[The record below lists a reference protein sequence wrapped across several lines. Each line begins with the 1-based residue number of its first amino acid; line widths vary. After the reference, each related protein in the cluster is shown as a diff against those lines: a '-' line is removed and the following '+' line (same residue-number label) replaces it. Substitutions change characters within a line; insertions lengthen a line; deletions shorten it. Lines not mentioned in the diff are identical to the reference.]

1 MKLDESSILEALK
14 TVTVKGQEIDL
25 VAAGIISGVIIK
37 DGNIGFSI
45 EIDPSEAAKAAPLK
59 DAAEAAVLA
68 LDGVASATAMLTSHR
83 KQHPAQPQQQ
93 PAENVMHEPARQIIA
108 VASGKGRVGT

>member
-59 DAAEAAVLA
+59 DCL
-68 LDGVASATAMLTSHR
+68 LYTSPSPR
-83 KQHPAQPQQQ
+83 D
-93 PAENVMHEPARQIIA
+93 NR
-108 VASGKGRVGT
+108 

>member
-59 DAAEAAVLA
+59 DAAE
-68 LDGVASATAMLTSHR
+68 GGGWCCIGHR
-83 KQHPAQPQQQ
+83 HADL
-93 PAENVMHEPARQIIA
+93 
-108 VASGKGRVGT
+108 SS